1 MEFLTTK
8 QIVGSIESL
17 IKDANEELVIVT
29 PYVQLSPLFYERLI
43 DADERN
49 VKIDFIFGKREINYE
64 EEEKITFLNNIN
76 LFFLQN
82 LHAKCYLNESKV
94 IITSM
99 NLYEYSENNRE
110 MGIVLERKENYFIY
124 NDIKREIDSI
134 IKRSIVLKSR
144 MEMQQ
149 SKGFCIRCKNHIYFD
164 ISKPL
169 CFNCYKVWQSFSN
182 PDYRENYCTCCGKQY
197 ETSFSYPL
205 CHTCASKFR
214 FIN

>member
-29 PYVQLSPLFYERLI
+29 PYVQLSPLFFERLM
-43 DADERN
+43 DAADRN
-49 VKIDFIFGKREINYE
+49 VKIDFVFGKREINYE
-64 EEEKITFLNNIN
+64 EEEKITYIKNIN

-110 MGIVLERKENYFIY
+110 MGIVFERKE
-124 NDIKREIDSI
+124 K
-134 IKRSIVLKSR
+134 
-144 MEMQQ
+144 
-149 SKGFCIRCKNHIYFD
+149 
-164 ISKPL
+164 
-169 CFNCYKVWQSFSN
+169 
-182 PDYRENYCTCCGKQY
+182 
-197 ETSFSYPL
+197 
-205 CHTCASKFR
+205 
-214 FIN
+214 